1 MEVQTVCVCH
11 SWLLYVEP
19 RYQGSCILLEEG
31 QTIQTSG
38 ETREKD
44 RPPAPATLSVG
55 STRRA
60 IKVNLSKLTLPLS
73 ISVFYIL
80 MIPVVI

>member
-44 RPPAPATLSVG
+44 RPAPATLSVG
-55 STRRA
+55 SIRSA

-73 ISVFYIL
+73 ISAFYIL